1 MTDNEVDNVATKMV
15 DRIMAAVHMAERLKG
30 IEVQAERNAS
40 DLESE
45 KATRARENERTQ
57 TTLEK
62 MQTSITNLTKSNWVS
77 AGAIAA
83 AIFLWDI
90 AKHFIKI

>member
-1 MTDNEVDNVATKMV
+1 VTDNEVDSVANKMAE
-15 DRIMAAVHMAERLKG
+15 RIMAAVHMAERLKG
-30 IEVQAERNAS
+30 IEVQAERTAS

-62 MQTSITNLTKSNWVS
+62 MQTSITALSKSNWT
-77 AGAIAA
+77 AGGAILTALV
-83 AIFLWDI
+83 LWDL